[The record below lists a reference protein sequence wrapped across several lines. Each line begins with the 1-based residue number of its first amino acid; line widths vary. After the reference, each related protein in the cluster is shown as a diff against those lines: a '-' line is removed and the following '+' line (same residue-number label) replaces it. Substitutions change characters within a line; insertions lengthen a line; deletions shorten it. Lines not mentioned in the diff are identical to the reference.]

1 MALRWPLEGH
11 FELFGALVA
20 KWLSD
25 GLWRVI
31 LSSSGL
37 WWPNGSQMAS
47 GGSFGALLG
56 SGGQMALRC
65 PIEGHFEPFEQLN
78 GVCWL
83 SDGLWKVI

>member
-1 MALRWPLEGH
+1 MGLSTFDPENSLASDPSGGQMALRWPLEGN
-11 FELFGALVA
+11 FELSWAMVA

-47 GGSFGALLG
+47 GGSF
-56 SGGQMALRC
+56 
-65 PIEGHFEPFEQLN
+65 
-78 GVCWL
+78 
-83 SDGLWKVI
+83 

>member
-11 FELFGALVA
+11 LELFWALVA

-47 GGSFGALLG
+47 GGSFLSLLG
-56 SGGQMALRC
+56 SGGQMALRWPLEC
-65 PIEGHFEPFEQLN
+65 HFELELQNICALC
-78 GVCWL
+78 GC
-83 SDGLWKVI
+83 